1 MSALRVEFTKYFNK
15 PKICTRY
22 FLHSSP
28 HPPSSLCSLSCVS
41 LSWRRLYLL
50 ALWVDSSKAY
60 KILLCPATS
69 FQFPAGQAHSGKHT
83 HCRTPT
89 HTHIH
94 SPAYIFIACL
104 QGNLKNA
111 THQNLASLS
120 FSLTLPHLSLSLSLS
135 PSLPLTLVCCHRSTA
150 AAMAFL
156 CKTTVCCQQHN
167 GTRNTLSQSRQQ
179 GRQKGRQAG
188 PNFPGSSL
196 QLKQG
201 GVGEWGR

>member
-22 FLHSSP
+22 FLRSSP
-28 HPPSSLCSLSCVS
+28 HPPSSLCSLSSVF

-111 THQNLASLS
+111 THQNLASLLHS
-120 FSLTLPHLSLSLSLS
+120 HICRSLSLSLS
-135 PSLPLTLVCCHRSTA
+135 PSNARLLSSLDCSCNGIFMQNNCLLSTA
-150 AAMAFL
+150 QRDTEHAQPEQAA
-156 CKTTVCCQQHN
+156 
-167 GTRNTLSQSRQQ
+167 RQA
-179 GRQKGRQAG
+179 GRQAG
-188 PNFPGSSL
+188 RAEFSWL
-196 QLKQG
+196 QFTIEARRSG
-201 GVGEWGR
+201 GVGEVG